1 MQSRIVGLLRKQI
14 LEMMR
19 LTVDFRRLKVVGIGG
34 TLREGSTSLGALVV
48 ELAEKL
54 KTEES
59 IRRAEPVGAEA

>member
-1 MQSRIVGLLRKQI
+1 
-14 LEMMR
+14 MMR